1 MVIAKEIPDS
11 ATILRGVIILADLVL
26 FNSEQLFPK
35 KITIQRL
42 VDVDLEIAAQVI
54 RESFAT
60 VADDFDLTIDNCPTN
75 GAFTQAKH
83 LKIDLEKGNQLFGLY
98 LGKKMIGFFE
108 LVYNEG
114 NQATLEKVAIIP
126 PERGKKYGEFI
137 LDKVREIAKNDHIE
151 RIDIGIIKENI
162 RLKEWYQRNGY
173 QIVRSQNFAHLP
185 FEVLYMQL
193 NLNNEVSSG

>member
-1 MVIAKEIPDS
+1 MA
-11 ATILRGVIILADLVL
+11 GLVL

-35 KITIQRL
+35 KITIRRL
-42 VDVDLEIAAQVI
+42 EDADLEMAAQVI

-60 VADDFDLTIDNCPTN
+60 VANEFDLTIDNCPTN

-83 LKIDLEKGNQLFGLY
+83 LKIDLEKGNQLLGVY

-108 LVYNEG
+108 LVYNEE
-114 NQATLEKVAIIP
+114 NRATLEKVAIIP
-126 PERGKKYGEFI
+126 SERGKKYGEFI
-137 LDKVREIAKNDHIE
+137 LTKAREIAGNDHME

-193 NLNNEVSSG
+193 DLNNEVTSG

>member
-1 MVIAKEIPDS
+1 MVIAKEFPD
-11 ATILRGVIILADLVL
+11 ATTIMGGVIILAGLVL

-35 KITIQRL
+35 KITIRHL
-42 VDVDLEIAAQVI
+42 EDVDLELAAQVI

-60 VADDFDLTIDNCPTN
+60 VANEFDLTLDNCPTN

-83 LKIDLEKGNQLFGLY
+83 LKIDLEKGNQLLSVY

-108 LVYNEG
+108 LVYNED

-126 PERGKKYGEFI
+126 SERGKKYGEFI
-137 LDKVREIAKNDHIE
+137 LTKAREIAQNDHME

-193 NLNNEVSSG
+193 DLNNEVTSG

>member
-1 MVIAKEIPDS
+1 MIRKDNRSPKRMVIAKEIPDS

-108 LVYNEG
+108 LV
-114 NQATLEKVAIIP
+114 AIIP

>member
-1 MVIAKEIPDS
+1 MA
-11 ATILRGVIILADLVL
+11 GLVL

-35 KITIQRL
+35 KITIRRL
-42 VDVDLEIAAQVI
+42 EDVDLEMAAQVI
-54 RESFAT
+54 RESFTT
-60 VADDFDLTIDNCPTN
+60 VANEFDLTIDNCPTN

-83 LKIDLEKGNQLFGLY
+83 LKIDLEK
-98 LGKKMIGFFE
+98 
-108 LVYNEG
+108 
-114 NQATLEKVAIIP
+114 VAIIP
-126 PERGKKYGEFI
+126 SERGKKYGEFI
-137 LDKVREIAKNDHIE
+137 LTKAREITRNDHME

-193 NLNNEVSSG
+193 DLNNEVTSG